1 MGRYGIATCSQALAA
16 ASTTGARCVVCNYPC
31 THKNYGVQS
40 CGACCAFFRRTIKDA
55 RSYVCL
61 RGKRCRIDYENPK
74 RSCAYCRFR
83 RCVTS
88 GMSIQQAVERMPS
101 TGGGDDYRRCLI
113 DSFNSTFVNRF
124 HAKLQKGTVIPQ
136 IHVEGSL
143 KNTMEAMLAEFDVIL
158 KYLRQTGI
166 SEFLNGEQELVGP
179 TRNPLAVSVVL
190 HPIRLDHSSERRP
203 STELDLLRDESSVE
217 INFDSEHS
225 YVQRNGEGLKL
236 RDPQIVAR
244 SLLSLHVNGMKT
256 IVKYSLYDMEA
267 EDFAFICHIFAL
279 YAASQMRPNKADIQQ
294 QLDRTFRTVQKH
306 YEETYKNT
314 ALRLGNL
321 VLSLNEANE
330 FVKQFEEWVVLLTLN
345 GCASILQKLAV

>member
-101 TGGGDDYRRCLI
+101 SGGGDDYRRCLI

-166 SEFLNGEQELVGP
+166 SEFLNGEQELVQLG
-179 TRNPLAVSVVL
+179 
-190 HPIRLDHSSERRP
+190 IRLLYPWYYIQSVWTTLRNGGHRRN
-203 STELDLLRDESSVE
+203 SIYFADESSVE

-294 QLDRTFRTVQKH
+294 QLDRTFRTVEKH
-306 YEETYKNT
+306 YEENFKNT

>member
-55 RSYVCL
+55 RSYVCT

-136 IHVEGSL
+136 LHVEGSL

-166 SEFLNGEQELVGP
+166 SEFLNGEQELVHLG
-179 TRNPLAVSVVL
+179 
-190 HPIRLDHSSERRP
+190 IRLLYPWYYIQSVWTTLRNGGHRRN
-203 STELDLLRDESSVE
+203 SIYFADESSVE
-217 INFDSEHS
+217 INFDSEQS

-306 YEETYKNT
+306 YEDTYRNV